1 MRIYLEVLL
10 VFDLIIIT
18 STSDSECVSMCV
30 TLKSRCSIPNV
41 AGCSDVAQ
49 RVLRGCSEGA
59 QRVLRGCSEGAQRL
73 LRGCS
78 EIAQRGLR
86 HLLQR
91 RAVDW
96 VPLQSSS
103 FADQQSSH
111 SQVSTPGCNCQR
123 STSCRVTL
131 RADTGSFMRSSTEQ

>member
-1 MRIYLEVLL
+1 MRIDLEVLR

-59 QRVLRGCSEGAQRL
+59 QRVLRGCSEVAQRLLRGCSEGAQRL

-78 EIAQRGLR
+78 EVAQRLLR
-86 HLLQR
+86 DCSEG
-91 RAVDW
+91 A
-96 VPLQSSS
+96 
-103 FADQQSSH
+103 
-111 SQVSTPGCNCQR
+111 
-123 STSCRVTL
+123 
-131 RADTGSFMRSSTEQ
+131 